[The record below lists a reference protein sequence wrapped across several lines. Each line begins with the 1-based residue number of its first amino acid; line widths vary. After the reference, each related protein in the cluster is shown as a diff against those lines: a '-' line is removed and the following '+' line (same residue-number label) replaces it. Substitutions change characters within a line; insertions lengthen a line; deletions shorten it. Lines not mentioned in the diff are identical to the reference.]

1 MSMEILHFADVETA
15 LGWLRTVSSS
25 RGLVYIELPNAS
37 GRGLAGW
44 MKSNAPRADLL
55 EGYAPNRAAAQ
66 QLVEYSEGKRKAFDI
81 SLDLR
86 ATEFQL
92 AVYEEIV
99 RVPFGDTA
107 SYTDIA
113 TRIGKPKAVRAVGA
127 ANAANPL
134 PLVIPCHR
142 IVGATGKLQGY
153 AGGLDMK
160 ARLLALESGT
170 PREGWLL

>member
-1 MSMEILHFADVETA
+1 M
-15 LGWLRTVSSS
+15 
-25 RGLVYIELPNAS
+25 
-37 GRGLAGW
+37 
-44 MKSNAPRADLL
+44 
-55 EGYAPNRAAAQ
+55 
-66 QLVEYSEGKRKAFDI
+66 
-81 SLDLR
+81 
-86 ATEFQL
+86 
-92 AVYEEIV
+92 
-99 RVPFGDTA
+99 PFGDTA